1 MKLGIVGYGILGRA
15 VYEALKD
22 YHDITIIDPP
32 AGYGNGM
39 QFGFDAYVLC
49 LPTPSD
55 KDGNCDFSL
64 ISFYL
69 DHITS
74 YDKETQI
81 LVKSTIPPSDLL
93 SLEKQY
99 DFSYSPEF
107 LRADSNIADFQRQE
121 FAIFA
126 GNDPFFWYN
135 LFIDAKV
142 YIAKVMFTNM
152 STASYIKYGINTF
165 LATKVMFFN
174 ELEDLFDGELE
185 DITGAMAFDPRIGT
199 SHMQVPGPDGKKGFG
214 GMCFPK
220 DTKAFALY
228 ARNQGKPLEILEK
241 VIEINE
247 KIRKW

>member
-1 MKLGIVGYGILGRA
+1 
-15 VYEALKD
+15 
-22 YHDITIIDPP
+22 
-32 AGYGNGM
+32 
-39 QFGFDAYVLC
+39 
-49 LPTPSD
+49 
-55 KDGNCDFSL
+55 
-64 ISFYL
+64 
-69 DHITS
+69 
-74 YDKETQI
+74 
-81 LVKSTIPPSDLL
+81 
-93 SLEKQY
+93 
-99 DFSYSPEF
+99 
-107 LRADSNIADFQRQE
+107 
-121 FAIFA
+121 
-126 GNDPFFWYN
+126 
-135 LFIDAKV
+135 
-142 YIAKVMFTNM
+142 MFTNI

-174 ELEDLFDGELE
+174 ELEALFDGELE